1 MNRSLDLALAV
12 ACALATTVIVLLA
25 PFAEP
30 ARIALGLVF
39 VLFLPGYVLV
49 AALYPRK
56 DDLDLV
62 ERLALSLGLSIA
74 VVPLIGLGLNYSPW
88 GIRLN
93 PILAFLTL
101 FIVLAAG
108 VAMYR
113 RLTVPSDEA
122 MRIPV
127 NLALPKWPR
136 VGMADRL
143 LGLLLVVALAG
154 LGVGAYFLATSS
166 TGSEEFT
173 EFYVLG
179 PGGKA
184 EGYPRTVDVG
194 DIFTLI
200 LGVVNHEGEE
210 ASYRV
215 QATIAGRLAA
225 RVDSLHLANKEKWE
239 SPLVLIATQPGNN
252 QKVEFVL
259 YKGEDDVPYRT
270 LHLWLDVQ
278 GSLAEA
284 VVTETPSPEQA
295 APSPTATPESPP
307 PGAPA
312 ESSPSAS
319 PETPAPSALP
329 ETLPPGLLPS
339 PTTRSSPTYVVQ
351 PGDTL
356 ISIGTVFGLHF
367 TAIAATNDIGNLN
380 LIHAGQTLVIPG
392 RGP

>member
-1 MNRSLDLALAV
+1 MNRSIDLALAV
-12 ACALATTVIVLLA
+12 AWALATTLIVLLA

-30 ARIALGLVF
+30 ARIGLGLVF

-49 AALYPRK
+49 AALYPGK

-93 PILAFLTL
+93 AILAFLTL
-101 FIVLAAG
+101 FIVLAAS

-113 RLTVPSDEA
+113 RLMLPSAEA
-122 MRIPV
+122 MGIPV

-136 VGMADRL
+136 VRMADRF
-143 LGLLLVVALAG
+143 LGLLLVLALAG

-184 EGYPRTVDVG
+184 EGYPRAVDAG
-194 DIFTLI
+194 DVFTLI

-215 QATIAGRLAA
+215 QATIAGRPAA

-239 SPLVLIATQPGNN
+239 SPLVLIATQPGSD

-270 LHLWLDVQ
+270 LHLWLDVE
-278 GSLAEA
+278 GSPPETI
-284 VVTETPSPEQA
+284 VTETPSAEQA
-295 APSPTATPESPP
+295 TPSATATPESPP

-312 ESSPSAS
+312 ESPSAS
-319 PETPAPSALP
+319 PQTPAPSALP
-329 ETLPPGLLPS
+329 EALPPGPLPL
-339 PTTRSSPTYVVQ
+339 PTTPSSPTYVVQ
-351 PGDTL
+351 SGDTL
-356 ISIGTVFGLHF
+356 IGIGTVFGLHF
-367 TAIAATNDIGNLN
+367 TEIAAANDIANPN
-380 LIHAGQTLVIPG
+380 LIYAGQTLVIPG